1 MSHHKPDPS
10 KSVNLTIDGIAVTVP
25 EGTTILDAARKV
37 GVKIPVLCHHPD
49 VKVRA
54 VCRLCVVEC
63 DGGSKLKAACAN
75 DVWEG
80 VSVVTDN
87 DRLRSIRRM
96 ILELILAEH
105 PQDCLACIRNQ
116 TCELQALAHQFGI
129 YKPGFPVEARHFPRT
144 VDTNTLVRD
153 MSKCVKCGR
162 CVTVCQDVQTVRA
175 INTSRRSVH
184 YEITTPYEKPL
195 IETLCVYCGQC
206 SAVCPVGAIY
216 ENDQTDQVFAAIDN
230 PERHVVVQTAPAVR
244 VAIGDEFGLPP
255 GAITTGKMV
264 AALKRLGFDKVFDTD
279 FSADVTILEEG
290 NELLQRLNNGGKLP
304 MITSCSPGWINF
316 VEVFYPDLT
325 AHLSTC
331 KSPQQM
337 FGALVKTYYPSVY
350 GVDPAKVT
358 SVSIM
363 PCTAKKFE
371 SERPEMN
378 ASGYRDVDVV
388 LTTRELAR
396 MIKIAGID
404 FENLP
409 EEEYDS
415 IMGQSTGAA
424 AIFGTSGGVMEAALR
439 TVYEVVTGESL
450 ENLDFEDVRGHQG
463 LKTGSV
469 NLNGTEVKIMVA
481 NGLRNARKIMNAI
494 RKGECDAHFIE
505 VMCCPGGCVGG
516 GGQPYATSKTKLQRM
531 DGLYDLDKSMPLR
544 QSHKNPEVLTLYE
557 KFLGQ
562 PLGEKSHHLLH
573 THYSSQGKNHW
584 YVAHVAGPNQ
594 KK

>member
-1 MSHHKPDPS
+1 MSHHKPDPNVN
-10 KSVNLTIDGIAVTVP
+10 VNLTIDGIPVVVP
-25 EGTTILDAARKV
+25 EGTTILEAARKV
-37 GVKIPVLCHHPD
+37 NVNIPVLCHHPD

-63 DGGSKLKAACAN
+63 DGGRKLKAACAN

-80 VSVVTDN
+80 MSVVTDN
-87 DRLRSIRRM
+87 VRLRGIRRM

-129 YKPGFPVEARHFPRT
+129 YQPGFPALARHFPRM
-144 VDTNTLVRD
+144 VDTDTLVRD

-162 CVTVCQDVQTVRA
+162 CVTVCQEVQTVRA
-175 INTSRRSVH
+175 INTSHRSVK
-184 YEITTPYEKPL
+184 YEITTPYDKPL
-195 IETLCVYCGQC
+195 IDGLCVYCGQC

-216 ENDQTDQVFAAIDN
+216 ENDQTDLVWQALDS

-244 VAIGDEFGLPP
+244 VALGDEFGLPP
-255 GAITTGKMV
+255 GSITTGKMV
-264 AALKRLGFDKVFDTD
+264 TALKRLGFDKVFDTD
-279 FSADVTILEEG
+279 FTADVTILEEG
-290 NELLQRLNNGGKLP
+290 HEFLQRLQNGGRLP

-316 VEVFYPDLT
+316 MEVFYPDLLP
-325 AHLSTC
+325 HLSTC

-337 FGALVKTYYPSVY
+337 FGALAKSYYPSAY

-358 SVSIM
+358 VVSIM

-371 SERPEMN
+371 SKRPEM
-378 ASGYRDVDVV
+378 AQGGLQDVDVV

-396 MIKIAGID
+396 MIKIAGLD
-404 FENLP
+404 FRNLP
-409 EEEYDS
+409 ESDYDS

-439 TVYEVVTGESL
+439 TVYEVVTGED
-450 ENLDFEDVRGHQG
+450 LDPPDFREVRGHQG
-463 LKTGSV
+463 LKRGEV
-469 NLNGTEVKIMVA
+469 DVGGTKVKIVVA
-481 NGLRNARKIMNAI
+481 NGLGNARVLMDEL
-494 RKGECDAHFIE
+494 RRGECDAHFIE

-516 GGQPYATSKTKLQRM
+516 GGQPYGTSLTKKERM
-531 DGLYDLDKSMPLR
+531 AGLYQVDRDLPLR
-544 QSHKNPEVLTLYE
+544 KSHQNPEVLALYE
-557 KFLGQ
+557 KFLGK

-573 THYSSQGKNHW
+573 THYSNLGKNHW
-584 YVAHVAGPNQ
+584 YKPNEGPSGPG
-594 KK
+594 K

>member
-1 MSHHKPDPS
+1 MSHHQPDPN
-10 KSVNLTIDGIAVTVP
+10 KSVNLTIDGIPVTVP
-25 EGTTILDAARKV
+25 EGTTILEAARKV
-37 GVKIPVLCHHPD
+37 GVNIPVLCHHPD

-63 DGGSKLKAACAN
+63 DGGRKLKAACAN

-87 DRLRSIRRM
+87 ERLRGIRRM

-162 CVTVCQDVQTVRA
+162 CVSVCQDTQTVRA

-195 IETLCVYCGQC
+195 IDTLCVYCGQC

-216 ENDQTDQVFAAIDN
+216 ENDQTDQVFAAIDD
-230 PERHVVVQTAPAVR
+230 PQRHVVVQTAPAVR
-244 VAIGDEFGLPP
+244 VALGDEFGLPP

-264 AALKRLGFDKVFDTD
+264 TALKRLGFDKVFDTD

-290 NELLQRLNNGGKLP
+290 NELLQRLTTGGKLP

-316 VEVFYPDLT
+316 VEVFYPDLIP
-325 AHLSTC
+325 HLSTC

-337 FGALVKTYYPSVY
+337 FGALAKTYYPSVY

-358 SVSIM
+358 CVSIM

-396 MIKIAGID
+396 MIKIAGIN
-404 FENLP
+404 FEELP
-409 EEEYDS
+409 ETDYDH
-415 IMGQSTGAA
+415 IMGESTGAA

-439 TVYEVVTGESL
+439 TVYEVVTGETL
-450 ENLDFEDVRGHQG
+450 ENLDFDGVRGHQG
-463 LKTGSV
+463 IKTAEVDLK
-469 NLNGTEVKIMVA
+469 GTKVKIAVA

-494 RKGECDAHFIE
+494 RRGECDAQFIE
-505 VMCCPGGCVGG
+505 IMCCPGGCVGG
-516 GGQPYATSKTKLQRM
+516 GGQPYATSKTKLKRM
-531 DGLYDLDKSMPLR
+531 DGLYAVDKAMPVR
-544 QSHKNPEVLTLYE
+544 QSHKNPEVLALYE
-557 KFLGQ
+557 KFLGE

-573 THYSSQGKNHW
+573 THYSTQGKNHW
-584 YVAHVAGPNQ
+584 YVAHVAG

>member
-1 MSHHKPDPS
+1 MSHHKPDPNI
-10 KSVNLTIDGIAVTVP
+10 SVNLTIDGIPVTVP
-25 EGTTILDAARKV
+25 EGTTILDAAKKV

-49 VKVRA
+49 VQVRA

-87 DRLRSIRRM
+87 ERLRGIRRM

-129 YKPGFPVEARHFPRT
+129 YQPGFPVEARHFPRT

-162 CVTVCQDVQTVRA
+162 CVSVCQDTQTVRA

-206 SAVCPVGAIY
+206 AAVCPVGAIY

-255 GAITTGKMV
+255 GAVTTGKMV
-264 AALKRLGFDKVFDTD
+264 TALKRLGFDKVFDTD

-290 NELLQRLNNGGKLP
+290 NELLQRLQTGGKLP

-316 VEVFYPDLT
+316 VEVFYPDLIP
-325 AHLSTC
+325 HLSTC

-337 FGALVKTYYPSVY
+337 FGALAKTYYPSVY

-358 SVSIM
+358 CVSIM

-378 ASGYRDVDVV
+378 SSGYRDVDVV

-409 EEEYDS
+409 ESDYDS
-415 IMGQSTGAA
+415 IMGDSTGAA

-439 TVYEVVTGESL
+439 TVYEVVTGEDL
-450 ENLDFEDVRGHQG
+450 TNLDFEDVRGHQG
-463 LKTGSV
+463 IKKGSV
-469 NLNGTEVKIMVA
+469 NLKGTEVKIMVA

-516 GGQPYATSKTKLQRM
+516 GGQPYATSQQKLMRM
-531 DGLYDLDKSMPLR
+531 DGLYTLDKSMPVR
-544 QSHKNPEVLTLYE
+544 QSHKNPEVLALYE

-573 THYSSQGKNHW
+573 THYSTQGKNHW
-584 YVAHVAGPNQ
+584 YVSHVAGS